1 MQCHSI
7 KIAQNLSI
15 YSIKYLFKYLGVVS
29 ILSIEIVVVDAP
41 TLLTSTSPTNR
52 PEVHQQFP
60 TPISQ
65 DGRSTPQIPSS
76 STSDD
81 ANQQMLPIAVD
92 NCVRTRSG
100 RVSNPVKRLNL

>member
-1 MQCHSI
+1 
-7 KIAQNLSI
+7 
-15 YSIKYLFKYLGVVS
+15 VS

-41 TLLTSTSPTNR
+41 TLLTSTSPTNG
-52 PEVHQQFP
+52 PEVHQQF
-60 TPISQ
+60 PISQ
-65 DGRSTPQIPSS
+65 DGRSTSQIQSS

-81 ANQQMLPIAVD
+81 ANQQMLPIAAD